1 MDKPYVPNRENTVKK
16 TNAKLISALLVMFLF
31 GGITGAGLS
40 MFFQP
45 YFFSP
50 PSQEKVQKFM
60 QSFLTNRLKL
70 TPEQQ
75 EQISPITA
83 DFAAQAQTLHTQ
95 SANQFLQLAAATDKR
110 LRQYLTPE
118 QQLEL
123 DKLAKERQ
131 DIVAHHGF
139 PPEP

>member
-1 MDKPYVPNRENTVKK
+1 VKK
-16 TNAKLISALLVMFLF
+16 TNSKLISALLVMFLF
-31 GGITGAGLS
+31 GGITGAGLGT
-40 MFFQP
+40 FFQP

-95 SANQFLQLAAATDKR
+95 SVNQFLQLAAATDQR

-123 DKLAKERQ
+123 DRLAKERQ
-131 DIVAHHGF
+131 AIIANHGF